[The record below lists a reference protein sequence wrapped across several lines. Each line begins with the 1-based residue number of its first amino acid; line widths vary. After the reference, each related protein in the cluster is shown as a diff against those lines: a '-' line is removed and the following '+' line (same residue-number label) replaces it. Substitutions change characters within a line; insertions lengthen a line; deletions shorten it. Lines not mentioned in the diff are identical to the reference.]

1 MAYLDFKITSWKRIH
16 IPDERIEEVI
26 QKLKESGCDAPYD
39 LLDEDEDKDDACY
52 IDSCGIDLEC
62 EEPMTVEENSGCS
75 TQELY
80 DTDGEIIYRNGT
92 ANDE

>member
-26 QKLKESGCDAPYD
+26 QKLKEGGCDAPYD
-39 LLDEDEDKDDACY
+39 LLDDEDKDDSCY

-62 EEPMTVEENSGCS
+62 EEPMTVEENEGAS

-80 DTDGEIIYRNGT
+80 DTDGEIIYKNGT

>member
-16 IPDERIEEVI
+16 IPDERIEEAI
-26 QKLKESGCDAPYD
+26 QKLKEGGCDAPYD
-39 LLDEDEDKDDACY
+39 LLDEDGDCY

-62 EEPMTVEENSGCS
+62 EEPMTVEENEGAS

-80 DTDGEIIYRNGT
+80 DTDGEIIYKNGT